1 MPMRTLA
8 VVFAL
13 ACVFAAQAENLRNPP
28 NAVHLAAEGRAAAP
42 GPAPGP
48 AGPGGPGM
56 FNLDEFANE
65 WHHEWRHGDYPDY
78 KQTYQNGG
86 NAAKFEDRQS
96 DQKQSTI
103 ASGLP

>member
-1 MPMRTLA
+1 MLMRTLA
-8 VVFAL
+8 VAL
-13 ACVFAAQAENLRNPP
+13 FVLVAAHAENLRAPP
-28 NAVHLAAEGRAAAP
+28 NAVHLTAEMAAAPAP
-42 GPAPGP
+42 GPAP
-48 AGPGGPGM
+48 GPGGPGM
-56 FNLDEFANE
+56 FNLDEFATE

-78 KQTYQNGG
+78 KQTYQNGN